1 MGTENV
7 HNIAAELNVLVVEL
21 YASLLKRENF
31 HGHLTNRTEANRLRT
46 DVLGRGR
53 PIADV
58 SITVNSAVMGLVCFA
73 PWQTRAFTQ
82 PDLPRAPAA
91 KQVL

>member
-31 HGHLTNRTEANRLRT
+31 HGHLTNRTEASRLRT

-58 SITVNSAVMGLVCFA
+58 SITVNAAVMGWLA
-73 PWQTRAFTQ
+73 LLHGKPALLHNRH
-82 PDLPRAPAA
+82 LPRAPAA